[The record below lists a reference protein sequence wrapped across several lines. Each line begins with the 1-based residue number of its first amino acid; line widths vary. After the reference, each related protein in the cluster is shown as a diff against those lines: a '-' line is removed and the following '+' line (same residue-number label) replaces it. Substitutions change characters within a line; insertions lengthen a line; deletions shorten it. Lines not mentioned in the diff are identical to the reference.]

1 MAGCNY
7 YYYTYYFVSRY
18 PFDLS
23 DLHLHSLVKSPV
35 KIELGGRGI
44 LKVNRS
50 EEGDL
55 VWFHYGRLINVNL
68 DSHFTLVDTQSSTV
82 IELEISN
89 ATAKHG
95 GSYQVLLM
103 TEFCIVRD
111 FIFVELQ
118 GK

>member
-7 YYYTYYFVSRY
+7 YYYKYYFVSRY

-55 VWFHYGRLINVNL
+55 LWVHHGLPINVNQ
-68 DSHFTLVDTQSSTV
+68 DSHFTFMDTQGSTV
-82 IELEISN
+82 TELEISN

-95 GSYQVLLM
+95 GVYEIYLM
-103 TEFCIVRD
+103 TEFCIVFD
-111 FIFVELQ
+111 FILVELQ